1 MRRALRADLLVAC
14 FLATFLPGTGV
25 WAQGTPATAPL
36 EGAPP
41 IEVVTPRAALE
52 GSTATITVRVSG
64 SLPSTPARVQIRD
77 ASGRIRAEALLAAD
91 GETTLELHDVRGGE
105 PAFVF
110 ISEHY
115 LAGVRFS
122 VRTIPGWLTLLPPLL
137 AIVLALLFRQVI
149 PALLAGIW
157 AGAWVYFGDPFLGV
171 LRTLD
176 YFVVQ
181 ALGDP
186 DRVRIVVVSLLLGGM
201 VGVVSRSGG
210 TLGLV
215 EALAPL
221 ATNAR
226 RGQLVTW
233 LMGVLI
239 FFDDYANT
247 LLVGNTMRP
256 VTDRLR
262 ISREKLAYIVDSTAA
277 PVASIALVSTWI
289 GYEVSLIGQSLERI
303 GSDLDPYGI
312 FIQALPY
319 NFYPLL
325 ALFFGLL
332 VASWGRDFGPML
344 AAERRAAG
352 GKLLA
357 DTAVPLSDFDSDGL
371 RPPEGKPLRWI
382 NAVLPVLVVLA
393 ITFCALW
400 ITGRQSLA
408 ASGSPLATLALGELD
423 IRGLGGV
430 LGEGNSYNALLY
442 ASAGGCLTAL
452 LLALGQRILT
462 LGQGL
467 GAWLGGMKSM
477 AMAMVILI
485 LAWSIGD
492 VCTAL
497 DTKGFMVEA
506 LSDTLDPRLLPA
518 LVFLLAAITA
528 FATGTS
534 WATMGIII
542 PLAVPTAYTLAR
554 GAGLDPVSAH
564 GILLGS
570 VSAVLAGSIFGDHCS
585 PISDT
590 TVLSSTASACDHV
603 DHVRT
608 QLPYALVV
616 AAVALVCGYLP
627 VGYGFSPF
635 LGLAAGAGVLALILG
650 LAGRKTR

>member
-1 MRRALRADLLVAC
+1 MRRARTVDLLVVL
-14 FLATFLPGTGV
+14 FLATLLPGTAA
-25 WAQGTPATAPL
+25 WAQDTPATAPL

-52 GSTATITVRVSG
+52 GSSATITVRVVG

-91 GETTLELHDVRGGE
+91 GEATLELHDVRGGE

-157 AGAWVYFGDPFLGV
+157 VGAWVYFGDPLRGG

-176 YFVVQ
+176 YFGVQ

-186 DRVRIVVVSLLLGGM
+186 DRVRIVVFSLLLGGM
-201 VGVVSRSGG
+201 VGIVSRSGG

-262 ISREKLAYIVDSTAA
+262 VSREKLAYIVDSTAA

-332 VASWGRDFGPML
+332 VASWGRDFGPM
-344 AAERRAAG
+344 ATAEKRAAG

-393 ITFCALW
+393 ITFYALW

-408 ASGSPLATLALGELD
+408 ASGSPLATLGLGELD

-518 LVFLLAAITA
+518 LVFLLSAITA

-542 PLAVPTAYTLAR
+542 PQAVPTAYTLAR

-627 VGYGFSPF
+627 AGYGLSPF
-635 LGLAAGAGVLALILG
+635 LGLAAGAGVLALFLF
-650 LAGRKTR
+650 LAGRKT